1 MIICSSLSLNEQLLV
16 KVLQKL
22 KLKDNITPTR
32 FGKYLMQLDIFSID
46 SPVRLWPTKSA
57 LCEAVPSSALQWFRA
72 KKKGGLTCIPL
83 QLESMAPGWQKH
95 THGGKKKK
103 KNCFHR
109 SLRNVYQWQAHCP
122 GSICCGFTALGA
134 REVNF
139 RKSRVIMGEQTDG
152 WTCEPPVDKVKASF
166 KLFFFAPFIWKA
178 YTNIKFP

>member
-103 KNCFHR
+103 KTVSTAVWGMFISGKH
-109 SLRNVYQWQAHCP
+109 
-122 GSICCGFTALGA
+122 TALEA
-134 REVNF
+134 YVVVSPLWVHER
-139 RKSRVIMGEQTDG
+139 
-152 WTCEPPVDKVKASF
+152 WTSGKVVWSWESKRMVEHVS
-166 KLFFFAPFIWKA
+166 LL
-178 YTNIKFP
+178 

>member
-83 QLESMAPGWQKH
+83 QLESMAPG
-95 THGGKKKK
+95 
-103 KNCFHR
+103 
-109 SLRNVYQWQAHCP
+109 
-122 GSICCGFTALGA
+122 
-134 REVNF
+134 
-139 RKSRVIMGEQTDG
+139 
-152 WTCEPPVDKVKASF
+152 
-166 KLFFFAPFIWKA
+166 
-178 YTNIKFP
+178 